1 MKEYTTATCATCRQA
16 VYIPRRLVKNG
27 YWDCFACGATNIA
40 LGTVE
45 RSSAPLPP
53 SRFARRR
60 VIDLTDKEDEKLPLL
75 QRIVRRLNG

>member
-1 MKEYTTATCATCRQA
+1 MKDYTTAICATCHQA
-16 VYIPRRLVKNG
+16 VYIPRRLVKTG

-40 LGTVE
+40 LGTIEQKTV
-45 RSSAPLPP
+45 RLPP

-60 VIDLTDKEDEKLPLL
+60 VIDITDKEDEKLPLF